1 VKTRGNR
8 LDADAGLAPVSS
20 LGVVP
25 VRSQSVSLL
34 NDIDGFYGSSFVAKR
49 R

>member
-1 VKTRGNR
+1 VKTRANR

-25 VRSQSVSLL
+25 KPSQSVSLL
-34 NDIDGFYGSSFVAKR
+34 NEMDGFCGSLDIPKR
-49 R
+49 